1 MNNYQIKQY
10 TNNSKTI
17 SLDVIFTLET
27 VWLSADQ
34 LTLLFNKSKSTISRQ
49 LTKIINENNL
59 NKDSVVARFATTAQD
74 GKTYKVSYYNLD
86 VSSLLDIKS
95 PNPEFKEFKDWA
107 EKAIQSHYIN
117 LPISSEKIDINGK
130 IHIIRGQQVMLDFD
144 LAELYGYTTK
154 RFNEQV
160 NHNIDRFDDDFRFQ
174 LTKEEFD
181 NLKSKFSTSSWG
193 GTRKLPYAFTEQ
205 GIYMLAGVLRGTQAV
220 EQHKLIIRT
229 FKGLREYFK
238 NELNLSTNQFIA
250 FGLSNNSTLSKDFN
264 MSQLPEIQKEYNL
277 LLSAK
282 EKVISTQTRMLA
294 YTMNMNASEIKHV
307 VDLYSEALIML
318 DDYDHGTLEKPKGS
332 DSIYE
337 ITYQECREVIDSIDC
352 VDKTSLFGLEKQKGV
367 LEGIIKNVYQA
378 VFDQEVYPS
387 IEEKAAHLLYFIVKD
402 HPFADGCKRIA
413 ATLFLY
419 FLDRNKKLITN
430 GRLNISSDALAV
442 ITLLIAESH
451 PEEKETMI
459 KVVMNLL
466 TNPSY

>member
-17 SLDVIFTLET
+17 SLDVIFALET

-49 LTKIINENNL
+49 LTKIIKENNL
-59 NKDSVVARFATTAQD
+59 NKDSVVAQFAITAQD

-117 LPISSEKIDINGK
+117 LPISSEKVDINGK

-144 LAELYGYTTK
+144 LSELYGYTIK

-160 NHNIDRFDDDFRFQ
+160 NHNIDRFDYDFRFQ

-238 NELNLSTNQFIA
+238 NELSLSTNQFIA

-282 EKVISTQTRMLA
+282 EKVISTQ
-294 YTMNMNASEIKHV
+294 
-307 VDLYSEALIML
+307 
-318 DDYDHGTLEKPKGS
+318 
-332 DSIYE
+332 
-337 ITYQECREVIDSIDC
+337 
-352 VDKTSLFGLEKQKGV
+352 
-367 LEGIIKNVYQA
+367 
-378 VFDQEVYPS
+378 
-387 IEEKAAHLLYFIVKD
+387 
-402 HPFADGCKRIA
+402 
-413 ATLFLY
+413 
-419 FLDRNKKLITN
+419 KKC
-430 GRLNISSDALAV
+430 
-442 ITLLIAESH
+442 
-451 PEEKETMI
+451 
-459 KVVMNLL
+459 
-466 TNPSY
+466 